1 MAKQID
7 STYGDALYEL
17 AVEEQKTDSVLEEM
31 TGLLQVFRENEE
43 LLQVLTHPEVQKEQ
57 KLELIR
63 NVFQGRVSDDVM
75 GMLLIV
81 VQNDRSNGLIAI
93 CQ

>member
-43 LLQVLTHPEVQKEQ
+43 LHQTTGKNH
-57 KLELIR
+57 R
-63 NVFQGRVSDDVM
+63 
-75 GMLLIV
+75 
-81 VQNDRSNGLIAI
+81 
-93 CQ
+93 